1 MYEVQRIYK
10 PSEDAMVKALARLIT
25 CKTTSDSFH
34 GNALVVEE
42 TSKERSNDQSKD

>member
-1 MYEVQRIYK
+1 MYEIHRNYE
-10 PSEDAMVKALARLIT
+10 PDEDAMLLALARLIR
-25 CKTTSDSFH
+25 KTTSDSFR